1 MGYYSFLFWFTWR
14 LLLAILAHVNWFTAL
29 YVKCIYF
36 TFWKSY
42 DLLWFWMH
50 LVLCICFEPL
60 RSENY
65 LLVWLNLIHKK
76 CTTKRNKSFRIIYNE
91 CYNRR
96 FTKSERELKKLEIE
110 EANDSDDDEESP
122 KDDEQP
128 MPNLS
133 KKPNSKGTTV
143 NFNTRQEGEALI
155 DGSPNEENKGIW
167 SKIFKRSGSQSPVS
181 ETSETSKWSKYVP
194 SALQRNSSEEDAAKK
209 KEKKLQ
215 LKAIRQRRKEYL
227 KKQAKI
233 EKRRRLIS
241 DAIELLLQCLR
252 LFTTFAILVGNVHK
266 TFMPS
271 YLISE
276 DHQLNNPD
284 VVMVFTIT
292 MGLDMFLFWM
302 MSFLTY
308 YKNCRLCC
316 RLGICKFWVWLT
328 GLIILGVFGMYWPMH
343 MAMEQL
349 ALNWCHFEVGTPLS
363 EVFY

>member
-1 MGYYSFLFWFTWR
+1 MVISFFFSLEQCNSQR
-14 LLLAILAHVNWFTAL
+14 LL
-29 YVKCIYF
+29 
-36 TFWKSY
+36 S
-42 DLLWFWMH
+42 LLSIE
-50 LVLCICFEPL
+50 VEKTIEPL

-266 TFMPS
+266 VPQLKS
-271 YLISE
+271 ILYWHKINLVLHCIQNYLM
-276 DHQLNNPD
+276 L
-284 VVMVFTIT
+284 
-292 MGLDMFLFWM
+292 
-302 MSFLTY
+302 
-308 YKNCRLCC
+308 RL
-316 RLGICKFWVWLT
+316 
-328 GLIILGVFGMYWPMH
+328 
-343 MAMEQL
+343 E
-349 ALNWCHFEVGTPLS
+349 
-363 EVFY
+363 